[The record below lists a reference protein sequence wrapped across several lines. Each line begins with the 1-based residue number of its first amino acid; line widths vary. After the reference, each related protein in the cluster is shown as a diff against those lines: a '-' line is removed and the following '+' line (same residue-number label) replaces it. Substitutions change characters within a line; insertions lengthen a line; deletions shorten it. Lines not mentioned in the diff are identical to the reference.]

1 MLLPQKHTGADTT
14 IFSVM
19 SALAAE
25 YGAINLSQG
34 FPDYPIDTRIQQL
47 LQEATTQGFNQYA
60 PMAGLPVLTTEI
72 AKQKNRQLN
81 LQIDPANITI
91 CPGASYGIFVALAA
105 TLNKGDEVIILE
117 PAYDAYIPA
126 IEINGGI
133 PVAVPLNFPDF
144 SVDWDRIKAAI
155 TPKTKAMIIN
165 TPHNPTGVVWSA
177 EDWQQLSALIA
188 GKEIMIIA
196 DEVYDQIVF
205 DGAKHYSVLQQEAL
219 KEQCVAVFSFGKQFH
234 ATGWK
239 IGYTIASAA
248 ITKAIRKVH
257 QFIAFSVNTPA
268 QYALGSFMQQFPD
281 EDSCSLLKSKRDL
294 LNSLL
299 ADTPFNVIQPA
310 AGSYFQVAD
319 YSQWK
324 DMPDTAFAQWLTK
337 EAGVATIPLSAFY
350 KDSTDHKLVRFCF
363 AKEDSTLIAAIQKIK
378 AKL

>member
-1 MLLPQKHTGADTT
+1 MFLPQKHTGADTT

-34 FPDYPIDTRIQQL
+34 FPDYPIDARIQQL
-47 LQEATTQGFNQYA
+47 LLEATTQGFNQYA

-72 AKQKNRQLN
+72 ANQKNRQLN
-81 LQIDPANITI
+81 LQLDPANITI
-91 CPGASYGIFVALAA
+91 CPGASYGIFVTLAA

-144 SVDWDRIKAAI
+144 SVDWDRLKAAI
-155 TPKTKAMIIN
+155 NSKTKAIIIN
-165 TPHNPTGVVWSA
+165 TPHNPTGVVWST
-177 EDWQQLSALIA
+177 EDWQQLSALVA
-188 GKEIMIIA
+188 GKEIMVIS

-205 DGAKHYSVLQQEAL
+205 DGAKHSSVLQQEAL
-219 KEQCVAVFSFGKQFH
+219 KDQCVAVFSFGKQFH

-268 QYALGSFMQQFPD
+268 QYALGQFMQQFPD
-281 EDSCSLLKSKRDL
+281 EDSCTLLKGKRDL
-294 LNSLL
+294 LNNLL
-299 ADTPFNVIQPA
+299 ADTPFKITQPA

-324 DMPDTAFAQWLTK
+324 DMPDTEFAQWLTK

-350 KDSTDHKLVRFCF
+350 KDSTDNKLVRFCF

>member
-19 SALAAE
+19 SALAAAH
-25 YGAINLSQG
+25 GAINLSQG

-47 LQEATTQGFNQYA
+47 LQEATVQGFNQYA
-60 PMAGLPVLTTEI
+60 PMPGLPLLTGQI
-72 AKQKNRQLN
+72 AQQKNRQLN
-81 LQIDPANITI
+81 LRIDPSHITI
-91 CPGASYGIFVALAA
+91 CPGASYGIFVTLA
-105 TLNKGDEVIILE
+105 TVLSKGDEVIILE

-133 PVAVPLNFPDF
+133 PIAVPLNYPGF
-144 SVDWDRIKAAI
+144 SVDWDRLKAAI
-155 TPKTKAMIIN
+155 NVKTKAIIVN
-165 TPHNPTGVVWSA
+165 TPHNPTGMVWSA
-177 EDWQQLSALIA
+177 ADWQQLAALIA
-188 GKEIMIIA
+188 GREIMIIS

-205 DGAKHYSVLQQEAL
+205 DGAKHHSVLQQEAL
-219 KEQCVAVFSFGKQFH
+219 KDQCVAVFSFGKQFH

-268 QYALGSFMQQFPD
+268 QYALGMFMQQFPD
-281 EDSCSLLKSKRDL
+281 EDSCAL
-294 LNSLL
+294 LNGKRNLLNQLL
-299 ADTPFNVIQPA
+299 ADTPFKILQPA

-324 DMPDTAFAQWLTK
+324 DMPDTEFAQWLTK
-337 EAGVATIPLSAFY
+337 DAGVATIPLSAFY
-350 KDSTDHKLVRFCF
+350 QDGTDNKLVRFCF
-363 AKEDSTLIAAIQKIK
+363 AKEDTTLEAAIQKIK

>member
-1 MLLPQKHTGADTT
+1 MLFPQKHTGADTT

-25 YGAINLSQG
+25 YGAVNLSQG
-34 FPDYPIDTRIQQL
+34 FPDYPIDTRIQEFL
-47 LQEATTQGFNQYA
+47 AEATVQGFNQYA
-60 PMAGLPVLTTEI
+60 PMPGLPLLTEQI
-72 AKQKNRQLN
+72 ALQKNKQLN
-81 LQIDPANITI
+81 VAIDAGHITI

-105 TLNKGDEVIILE
+105 LLNKGEEVIILE

-133 PVAVPLNFPDF
+133 PVPVPLNYPDF
-144 SVDWDRIKAAI
+144 SVDWDRLRAAV
-155 TPKTKAMIIN
+155 TTRTRAIIVN
-165 TPHNPTGVVWSA
+165 TPHNPTGVTWSA
-177 EDWQQLSALIA
+177 PDWQQLADLVA
-188 GKEIMIIA
+188 GKDILVIS

-205 DGAKHYSVLQQEAL
+205 DGQQHHSVLQQEAL
-219 KEQCVAVFSFGKQFH
+219 QEQCVAVFSFGKQFH

-239 IGYTIASAA
+239 IGYTIACPA

-268 QYALGSFMQQFPD
+268 QYALGRFMQQFPG
-281 EDSCSLLKSKRDL
+281 EDSCALLNGKRDL
-294 LNSLL
+294 LHRLL
-299 ADTPFNVIQPA
+299 ADTPLKIIAPA

-319 YSQWK
+319 YSAWK

-350 KDSTDHKLVRFCF
+350 KDGTDNKLVRFCF
-363 AKEDSTLIAAIQKIK
+363 AKEDKTLQIAIEKIK

>member
-1 MLLPQKHTGADTT
+1 MLLPQKHTGVDTT

-60 PMAGLPVLTTEI
+60 PMAGLPLLTTEI

-81 LQIDPANITI
+81 LQINPANITI

-133 PVAVPLNFPDF
+133 PVTVPLNFPDF

-188 GKEIMIIA
+188 GKEIMVIA

-205 DGAKHYSVLQQEAL
+205 DGAKHHSVLQQEAL

-248 ITKAIRKVH
+248 VTKAIRKVH

-268 QYALGSFMQQFPD
+268 QYALGRFMQQFPD

-294 LNSLL
+294 LNTLL
-299 ADTPFNVIQPA
+299 ADTPFKIMQPA

-324 DMPDTAFAQWLTK
+324 AIPDTEFTQWLTK

-350 KDSTDHKLVRFCF
+350 KDSTDNKLVRFCF